1 MTCSPPPASP
11 IPSLGE
17 AEIAGPW
24 QALRDV
30 LQGSIDAGGAPFELN
45 LYGQK
50 GGWDDPYL
58 FHWEEGA
65 PCPVDGTPLA
75 KIRTGS
81 TGSHIFPGCQVLC
94 FWIGDLG
101 EGELTGRSTALK
113 IGN

>member
-1 MTCSPPPASP
+1 LTD
-11 IPSLGE
+11 GE
-17 AEIAGPW
+17 VAALW

-50 GGWDDPYL
+50 GGWDDEYL

-65 PCPVDGTPLA
+65 PCPACGTPLA

-81 TGSHIFPGCQVLC
+81 TGSYICPGCQQLEPAVPV
-94 FWIGDLG
+94 G
-101 EGELTGRSTALK
+101 
-113 IGN
+113 

>member
-1 MTCSPPPASP
+1 MTLSPPPASP

-17 AEIAGPW
+17 AEIAGLW

-30 LQGSIDAGGAPFELN
+30 LQGSTPVPAAERRGIDAGGAPFELN

-65 PCPVDGTPLA
+65 PCSACGMPLA
-75 KIRTGS
+75 KMRTGS
-81 TGSHIFPGCQVLC
+81 TGSYIYPACQSL
-94 FWIGDLG
+94 
-101 EGELTGRSTALK
+101 EPR
-113 IGN
+113 